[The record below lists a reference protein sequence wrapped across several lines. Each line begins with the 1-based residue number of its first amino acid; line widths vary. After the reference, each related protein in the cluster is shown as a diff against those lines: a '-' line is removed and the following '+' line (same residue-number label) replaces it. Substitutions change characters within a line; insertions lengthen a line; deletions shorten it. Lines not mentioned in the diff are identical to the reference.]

1 MVNETGT
8 VATHPYD
15 PRERVVEA
23 ARLLNYFLLDLVVG
37 TRGIEIFDH
46 PAIAPNV
53 THSIA
58 IGLNRMAVSHLVV
71 TLSKWSEL
79 YRRYA
84 AVLPTDVRD
93 ACRTLNKQIEGRGIV
108 NFRNTVVGHI
118 LDDKTQRPL
127 TPQEIDIRLNHAVG
141 DDLAHFIRWINDPQ
155 GNSFSLTVVAITEH
169 VRDRLRTDYGLRDD
183 EIV

>member
-1 MVNETGT
+1 MTT
-8 VATHPYD
+8 RPYD
-15 PRERVVEA
+15 PRERAAEA
-23 ARLLNYFLLDLVVG
+23 ARLLNYFLLDFIVG

-71 TLSKWSEL
+71 TLSKWWEL

-84 AVLPTDVRD
+84 AILPTDVRD
-93 ACRTLNKQIEGRGIV
+93 VCRTLSEQIEGRGIV
-108 NFRNTVVGHI
+108 NFRHTVVGHI
-118 LDDKTQRPL
+118 LDDETKRPL
-127 TPQEIDIRLNHAVG
+127 ISQEIDIRLNHAAG
-141 DDLAHFIRWINDPQ
+141 DDLAHFVRWIHDPQ
-155 GNSFSLTVVAITEH
+155 GNSFPLTVVAITEH
-169 VRDRLRTDYGLRDD
+169 VRDRLCADYSLRDN